1 MRQCIAVLTAF
12 LVAACSGG
20 LRSNAPALH
29 TYILRAHAPAAAP
42 ATQPAGASVQVE
54 LPTSAPGLGS
64 EHIVIVQ
71 PDHRMSYY
79 GGSEWAAEL
88 PRVVEE
94 LAVERLRATGDW
106 ALVNDSTS
114 AFSSDYFLQ
123 VRIRRFEAEYSGDA
137 APTAQ
142 VALDCAIG
150 RRADRVVLASFTA
163 TGAAAASA
171 NRVGAVIGA
180 FELAANAAL
189 DEVTAGSRAVLRS
202 SQVPSNP

>member
-1 MRQCIAVLTAF
+1 MRQCIAVLTVF